1 MILSPPTRAKTTPAA
16 LLALLF
22 LAPVAHAAPA
32 PVPAGGVHI
41 TPQTRNASAAKLA
54 LPLARGGRSLLP
66 IVISARAS
74 DSTKS
79 VASELSEYL
88 GRIAG
93 AKFEVKSGDGASGIV
108 LGTIQEFPTPAL
120 SQALAIRNSF
130 DGREAY
136 AIRPQPSRLLLLGA
150 TDLGASHAAY
160 RLLDELGCRW
170 FFPSPRWEV
179 VPRNSSLSFG
189 RDITDR
195 PSVLSRSIWYA
206 WGVFNDGGH
215 PRGKSAG
222 QDYADWKRR
231 NHMAESFGV
240 NAGHALFAVIDLN
253 KAEFDKHPE
262 YYALTGGKRQGPQI
276 ELGNP
281 AVRQM
286 VVDYALKYFRDN
298 PRADMVSLDP
308 ADGGGY
314 SESPESLK
322 LGTPGDAIFGMAN
335 EVARALRKAYPNE
348 RKMAGLYA
356 YNWHSDPPPFEMEPN
371 VYIQLTM
378 AFNGGKM
385 TLPELLEAWPKKAKN
400 LGFYAYFS
408 TWLWD
413 QDRWPG
419 GQAASKHSI
428 KGMFEAWDK
437 ANRQSGAFATSVSAE
452 SGNNWGPHGRGYYL
466 ANALMWNP
474 QANAEAILDDFYQ
487 KSFGA
492 GARAMKAYYEMADAS
507 PPMSPGVLGALFRRV
522 DEASKATA
530 KSADVQARLDDIKNY
545 LRYEYLNYRMAREGN
560 AAKKAAMEQEVF
572 ALVYR
577 TRYSYMNH
585 WEGLRQNSIG
595 EDQNAGAPKPWKVE
609 SPVTHAESQRGFEEG
624 LAYFPD
630 LKVPA
635 EQKFSDDLV
644 AVNMGGQGGQPVATS
659 QYYQE
664 GSLYALLSLRGEP
677 LKIKV
682 QAGDT
687 YGGLRHVY
695 KITDARGKVLKTGKP
710 NPKELVEFEF
720 AVPAPGLYYLDF
732 HDNGAYSEVFLA
744 AEQVA
749 ALPLRDRGLRAM
761 RAVPEMFFYV
771 PRGVRQIEYYFKR
784 EPWQFGGA
792 HQISDPS
799 GRVVR
804 EVDVDGDYVS
814 VPVPPGMDG
823 KAWKIG
829 GPSFGLGR
837 FKFFNVPNYFSP
849 SSAQM
854 LVPREV
860 ARKDGLVALK

>member
-1 MILSPPTRAKTTPAA
+1 MIPPPRSHTKPRLSA
-16 LLALLF
+16 LLALLW

-32 PVPAGGVHI
+32 SGVHI
-41 TPQTRNASAAKLA
+41 TPQTRNYAASKTA
-54 LPLARGGRSLLP
+54 LPLARGGKALLP

-74 DSTKS
+74 DSTKA

-88 GRIAG
+88 KRISG
-93 AKFEVKSGDGASGIV
+93 ASFEVKAGDGNSGIV
-108 LGTIQEFPTPAL
+108 LGTIKEFPTPTLDQAL
-120 SQALAIRNSF
+120 SIYHSF

-136 AIRPQPSRLLLLGA
+136 AIRARPGRLLLLGA

-160 RLLDELGCRW
+160 RLLSELGCRW
-170 FFPSPRWEV
+170 FFPNPNWEI
-179 VPRNSSLSFG
+179 VPSLASLSFG

-195 PSVLSRSIWYA
+195 PAFLSRNIWYA
-206 WGVFNDGGH
+206 WGVFSDGGH
-215 PRGKSAG
+215 PRGKSAA

-231 NHMAESFGV
+231 NGMAESFVV
-240 NAGHALFAVIDLN
+240 NAGHALFAVIDGN

-286 VVDYALKYFRDN
+286 VVDYALKYLSDN
-298 PRADMVSLDP
+298 PQADMVSLDP

-335 EVARALRKAYPNE
+335 EVARALQKAYPNQ
-348 RKMAGLYA
+348 RKMVGLYA
-356 YNWHSDPPPFEMEPN
+356 YNWHSDPPPFVLEPN

-385 TLPELLEAWPKKAKN
+385 SLPELLEAWPSKARN

-413 QDRWPG
+413 HDRWPG
-419 GQAASKHSI
+419 GQAASRKSL
-428 KGMFEAWDK
+428 KGMFEAWSK
-437 ANRQSGAFATSVSAE
+437 ANAASGAFATSVSAE

-474 QANAEAILDDFYQ
+474 QADADALLDDFYQ
-487 KSFGA
+487 KSFGS

-522 DEASKATA
+522 DEASRATA
-530 KSADVQARLDDIKNY
+530 SSPEVQNRLDDIKNY
-545 LRYEYLNYRMAREGN
+545 LRYEYLSYRMEREGD

-577 TRYSYMNH
+577 TRYSYMDH
-585 WEGLRQNSIG
+585 WEALRQNSIR
-595 EDQNAGAPKPWKVE
+595 EDQSPAAPKPWKIE
-609 SPVTHAESQRGFEEG
+609 APVTHAETQKGFEEG

-630 LKVPA
+630 LKVPS
-635 EQKFSDDLV
+635 EQKFSADLV
-644 AVNMGGQGGQPVATS
+644 AVNLGGQPVATS

-664 GSLYALLSLRGEP
+664 GSLYALLSLHGEP

-695 KITDARGKVLKTGKP
+695 KITDASGKVLKSGKP
-710 NPKELVEFEF
+710 APKELVEFSF
-720 AVPAPGLYYLDF
+720 PVPAPGLYYLDF

-744 AEQVA
+744 ADQPA
-749 ALPLRDRGLRAM
+749 ALPLRDRGFRAM
-761 RAVPEMFFYV
+761 RAVPEMYFYV
-771 PRGVRQIEYYFKR
+771 PRGTRQIEYYFKR

-792 HQISDPS
+792 HQITDPG
-799 GRVVR
+799 GRVAK

-814 VPVPPGMDG
+814 VPVPDGMDG

-837 FKFFNVPNYFSP
+837 FIFFNVPNYLSP
-849 SSAQM
+849 SPAMM

-860 ARKDGLVALK
+860 ARKDGLKILQ